1 MVVGVLRLTL
11 HVPAAQSLKD
21 KRHALRKIIDRV
33 RAKFN
38 VSCSEVG
45 DSDLW
50 QRASVGVACVSND
63 HSFVNEQLDKV
74 VSEVERTAVADILD
88 REMEIETYGEMHE
101 RGGMLK

>member
-1 MVVGVLRLTL
+1 MVVGVLKLTL
-11 HVPAAQSLKD
+11 YIPYAQSLKE
-21 KRHALRKIIDRV
+21 KRHALRKIVDKV

-50 QRASVGVACVSND
+50 QRAVVGIACVSND

-74 VSEVERTAVADILD
+74 VSEVERAAVADIID
-88 REMEIETYGEMHE
+88 RQMEIQTYSEMHP
-101 RGGMLK
+101 

>member
-11 HVPAAQSLKD
+11 HIPAASSLKE
-21 KRHALRKIIDRV
+21 KRHALRKIVDRV

-45 DSDLW
+45 DGDLW
-50 QRASVGVACVSND
+50 QRAVVGIACVSND

-88 REMEIETYGEMHE
+88 REMEIETYSEMHPGLS
-101 RGGMLK
+101 R

>member
-1 MVVGVLRLTL
+1 MVVGVLKLTL
-11 HVPAAQSLKD
+11 HIPHAGSLKE
-21 KRHALRKIIDRV
+21 KRHALRKIVDRV

-50 QRASVGVACVSND
+50 QRAVVGIAVVSND

-74 VSEVERTAVADILD
+74 VDEVERTAVAEIID
-88 REMEIETYGEMHE
+88 RKMEIQTYSEMQP
-101 RGGMLK
+101 

>member
-1 MVVGVLRLTL
+1 MVVGILRLSL
-11 HVPAAQSLKD
+11 HIPHASSLKE

-33 RAKFN
+33 RARFN

-45 DSDLW
+45 DGDLW

-74 VSEVERTAVADILD
+74 VQEVEKVAVADILD
-88 REMEIETYGEMHE
+88 REMEIETYSEMH
-101 RGGMLK
+101 GGIR

>member
-11 HVPAAQSLKD
+11 HVPAASSLKE
-21 KRHALRKIIDRV
+21 KRHALRKIVDRV

-45 DSDLW
+45 DQDLW
-50 QRASVGVACVSND
+50 QRATVGIAVVSND

-74 VSEVERTAVADILD
+74 VDEIERTAVADILN
-88 REMEIETYGEMHE
+88 REMEIETYSEMNH
-101 RGGMLK
+101 